1 MPTVSVQL
9 QKQPLKNWSQ
19 AQTTVTK
26 TVLKTKLDRPGWI
39 PSHIKSDWD
48 TYPYAYQ
55 TEEEMM
61 PQGGPHGL
69 LSAYICEL
77 LRSYLK
83 EQNFM
88 LLQDPFLLYRDIQN
102 IKQRIAPDL
111 LLMPF
116 RFPAPSSYDMD
127 VEPPPTCVVEITSP
141 DSHQKDLDDNKM
153 LYMGLGISTYLVID
167 AITPQGKLRNQ
178 MELRVWQLI
187 NGNTVEM
194 MPDWEGCLVLPEMGL
209 KVGASGQELFF
220 IDRVTGNKLLNSTE
234 LKQALQSEVQRA
246 ELEARRAELEAQRAK
261 ASAKRALAASLRAA
275 EEANELKQALQSEV
289 QRAEL
294 EAQRA
299 EIATKRAK
307 VAEQRVAEEAK
318 ARYAAEAEIV
328 RLKALLG

>member
-1 MPTVSVQL
+1 MPTMSVQL
-9 QKQPLKNWSQ
+9 QKQPLKSWS
-19 AQTTVTK
+19 QTTVAK
-26 TVLKTKLDRPGWI
+26 PVLRTKLDRPGWI

-116 RFPAPSSYDMD
+116 RFPAPPSYDMD

-167 AITPQGKLRNQ
+167 AITPSGKLRTQ
-178 MELRVWQLI
+178 MKLRVWQLI

-209 KVGASGQELFF
+209 KVGASGQKLFF
-220 IDRVTGNKLLNSTE
+220 IDRITGSRLFNSTE

-246 ELEARRAELEAQRAK
+246 EM
-261 ASAKRALAASLRAA
+261 
-275 EEANELKQALQSEV
+275 
-289 QRAEL
+289 

-299 EIATKRAK
+299 EMEAQRADIEARRAKAEAKRANI
-307 VAEQRVAEEAK
+307 AEQRAAEEAK

>member
-9 QKQPLKNWSQ
+9 QKQPLKSWSQ
-19 AQTTVTK
+19 AQTTVAK

-83 EQNFM
+83 EPDFM
-88 LLQDPFLLYRDIQN
+88 LLQDPFLLYRDTQN

-116 RFPAPSSYDMD
+116 RFPAPPSYDMD
-127 VEPPPTCVVEITSP
+127 IEPPPPCVVEITSP
-141 DSHQKDLDDNKM
+141 DSHQKDLDDNKT

-167 AITPQGKLRNQ
+167 AITPPGKLRDQ

-187 NGNTVEM
+187 NGNAVEM

-246 ELEARRAELEAQRAK
+246 ELEAQRAEIEAR
-261 ASAKRALAASLRAA
+261 RALAASLRAA
-275 EEANELKQALQSEV
+275 EEANELKRALQSEV
-289 QRAEL
+289 QRAEIETQRAEI

-299 EIATKRAK
+299 EIATKRAT
-307 VAEQRVAEEAK
+307 VAEQRAASEAK
-318 ARYAAEAEIV
+318 ARHAAEAEIA